1 MQKSRDAISIAT
13 SLDRIAARK
22 LEAGATD
29 TAATVAHGAAAIRLV
44 HRRFVDEYKRAE
56 LLVRENASLRTRLAA
71 LQAENTQL
79 KSDVLALQAVAGRPE
94 RVVAQTVER
103 DSNQEIRRVTYAYE
117 NEKQRIG
124 FA

>member
-1 MQKSRDAISIAT
+1 MQKSRDAISIAK
-13 SLDRIAARK
+13 SLDRIAARN

-29 TAATVAHGAAAIRLV
+29 SGGTVAHGAAAIRLV

-79 KSDVLALQAVAGRPE
+79 KSDVLALQAVAARPE
-94 RVVAQTVER
+94 RVIAQTVER
-103 DSNQEIRRVTYAYE
+103 DAQQEIKRVLYSYADE
-117 NEKQRIG
+117 RKPIG